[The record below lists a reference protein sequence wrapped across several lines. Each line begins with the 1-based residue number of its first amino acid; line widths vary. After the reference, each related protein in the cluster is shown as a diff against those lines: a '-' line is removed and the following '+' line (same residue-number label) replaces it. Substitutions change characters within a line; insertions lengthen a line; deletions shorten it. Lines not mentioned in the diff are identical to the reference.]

1 MTIDR
6 FFPSSAQRQ
15 VEEAVRLAEARSLGQ
30 IVPVVVERSAH
41 YHEVRWIAAVAA
53 AALVTVVVDLLFPE
67 VTIRE
72 LPFLQLA
79 GGLVGALLGRWEPV
93 ERMLAGRREMEQAAR
108 ARAEQAFLQ
117 HGLHRTAQGTG
128 VLVFASLREHQA
140 VVLGDAG
147 IHARMGDEGWRR
159 AVEALLAGI
168 RAGAPADGF
177 VAAIAVVGDRLAEHF
192 PRRPDDAATN
202 ELPDGLRQDAT

>member
-1 MTIDR
+1 MTLDR
-6 FFPSSAQRQ
+6 FFPPAAQRQ
-15 VEEAVRLAEARSLGQ
+15 VEEAVQAAEARSTGQ
-30 IVPVVVERSAH
+30 IVPVVVARSAR
-41 YHEVRWIAAVAA
+41 YPEVRWIAAVVAG
-53 AALVTVVVDLLFPE
+53 ALATLVVDLAFPE

-79 GGLVGALLGRWEPV
+79 AGLVGALLGGWEPV
-93 ERMLAGRREMEQAAR
+93 ERWLAGRREMEQAAR

-147 IHARMGDEGWRR
+147 IHARMGDAEWQKAVGALVAGVRR
-159 AVEALLAGI
+159 
-168 RAGAPADGF
+168 GAPADGF
-177 VAAIAVVGDRLAEHF
+177 VAAIGLVGDRLAEHF
-192 PRRPDDAATN
+192 PPQPGDAATN
-202 ELPDGLRQDAT
+202 ELPDGLRRDRS

>member
-1 MTIDR
+1 MTLDR
-6 FFPSSAQRQ
+6 FFPSSVQRQ
-15 VEEAVRLAEARSLGQ
+15 VEEAVRAAETRSLGQ
-30 IVPVVVERSAH
+30 IVPVVVERSGH

-93 ERMLAGRREMEQAAR
+93 ERLLAGKREMEQAAR

-147 IHARMGDEGWRR
+147 IHARMGDEEWRR

-168 RAGAPADGF
+168 RSGAPADGF

-192 PRRPDDAATN
+192 PRSPGDAATN
-202 ELPDGLRQDAT
+202 ELPDGLRQDST